1 MKLLPSLPGP
11 TRYQIIPTAIIG
23 IFVIS
28 MLAYAQTSPTIRNNV
43 YVDNVH
49 VGGMTRNEAYEAV
62 QSHLA
67 SREEPNLTLVI
78 ENKPYP
84 ITPRDIDLAYNTT
97 QAVEGAWRVARSG
110 NPLRSLFELAS
121 LTVTTH
127 PILLRQA
134 YSDEKLH
141 GEIATIAELVDE
153 PLKDL
158 RLHIDGSEISIL
170 SDTKK
175 GYMLDQRVAFQT
187 IAETIERNQTIT
199 PSVDRQELLPDATM
213 ESAERAKEQAERIIA
228 GSVEL
233 RNDKNIFTVSPGQ
246 IGAWIQTVPE
256 GQSLNVAFD
265 EPAVGAYVTTIAAKL
280 DAEPRA
286 PRIQVDASG
295 KVSDFVTPR
304 TGKRLDQ
311 EKTIRD
317 ILSVLTKRRDDAADT
332 NESAISPTFAIQVP
346 DVTYGSAAELGIIEL
361 IGTATTPLT
370 GSPQNRRYNIAN
382 GAKFLTGI
390 LIPPNEEFSTLKSLG
405 TIDNSTGYLPELVI
419 KGDRTI
425 PEFGGGLCQVSTT
438 LFRATLNAGLPIT
451 ARQNHSYRV
460 SYYEKDAA
468 GNTIGPGLD
477 ATIYNPAPDFRF
489 KNDPGHT
496 VLIEGYV
503 EGDLITFNFYG
514 TRDGRSSAIDGPHL
528 LSSSPAGEPIYAE
541 TDTLEP
547 GVTKQIERAHAGGS
561 ATATY
566 TVTYPDGS
574 ENKQVFESYYRPWPA
589 RYLVGAD
596 PSKATTTESMSN
608 Q

>member
-1 MKLLPSLPGP
+1 
-11 TRYQIIPTAIIG
+11 
-23 IFVIS
+23 
-28 MLAYAQTSPTIRNNV
+28 
-43 YVDNVH
+43 
-49 VGGMTRNEAYEAV
+49 MT
-62 QSHLA
+62 
-67 SREEPNLTLVI
+67 
-78 ENKPYP
+78 
-84 ITPRDIDLAYNTT
+84 D
-97 QAVEGAWRVARSG
+97 
-110 NPLRSLFELAS
+110 
-121 LTVTTH
+121 
-127 PILLRQA
+127 
-134 YSDEKLH
+134 
-141 GEIATIAELVDE
+141 
-153 PLKDL
+153 
-158 RLHIDGSEISIL
+158 
-170 SDTKK
+170 
-175 GYMLDQRVAFQT
+175 
-187 IAETIERNQTIT
+187 
-199 PSVDRQELLPDATM
+199 
-213 ESAERAKEQAERIIA
+213 
-228 GSVEL
+228 
-233 RNDKNIFTVSPGQ
+233 
-246 IGAWIQTVPE
+246 
-256 GQSLNVAFD
+256 
-265 EPAVGAYVTTIAAKL
+265 
-280 DAEPRA
+280 
-286 PRIQVDASG
+286 
-295 KVSDFVTPR
+295 
-304 TGKRLDQ
+304 
-311 EKTIRD
+311 
-317 ILSVLTKRRDDAADT
+317 
-332 NESAISPTFAIQVP
+332 
-346 DVTYGSAAELGIIEL
+346 GSAAELGIIEL

-489 KNDPGHT
+489 KNDTGHT